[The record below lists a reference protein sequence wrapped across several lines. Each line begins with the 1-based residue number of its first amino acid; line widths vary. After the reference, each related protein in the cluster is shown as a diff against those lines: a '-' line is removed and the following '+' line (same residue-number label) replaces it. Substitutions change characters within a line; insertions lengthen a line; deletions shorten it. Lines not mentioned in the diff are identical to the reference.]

1 MQINQDFH
9 FILTLLRINQNES
22 FCVTI
27 KALLISALKK
37 SIFKKAFKSIEELF
51 NQMQYGLQI
60 TVCFVYLCS
69 SVPSSLLLPLL
80 SQERFALRAIKCN
93 VLLKSRG

>member
-1 MQINQDFH
+1 M
-9 FILTLLRINQNES
+9 
-22 FCVTI
+22 TI

-37 SIFKKAFKSIEELF
+37 SIFKKPFKSIEELLIKCS
-51 NQMQYGLQI
+51 MVCKLQSASYI
-60 TVCFVYLCS
+60 FAQL
-69 SVPSSLLLPLL
+69 VPSSLLLPLL